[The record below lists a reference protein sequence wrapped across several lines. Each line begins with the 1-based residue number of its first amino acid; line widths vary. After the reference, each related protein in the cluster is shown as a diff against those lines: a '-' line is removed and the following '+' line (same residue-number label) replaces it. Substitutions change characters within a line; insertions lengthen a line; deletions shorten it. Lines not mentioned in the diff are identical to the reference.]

1 MAKVPAGKTAATWD
15 GSGNV
20 WFKIYA
26 EKANVANGALTWG
39 SLSMSTPS
47 EFRYGC
53 RVNHSSADAA
63 TASVTIPKAT
73 PSGEYLLRIEHIA
86 LHSASTINGAQ
97 IYLSCAQIKVTG
109 GGSGTPSPLVAFP
122 GAYTA
127 GEKGLQVNIYSGQ
140 TSYTP
145 PGPAVWTG

>member
-1 MAKVPAGKTAATWD
+1 MAKVPSGKTAANWD

-39 SLSMSTPS
+39 SL
-47 EFRYGC
+47 
-53 RVNHSSADAA
+53 NAA

-73 PSGEYLLRIEHIA
+73 PSGEYLLRVEHIA
-86 LHSASTINGAQ
+86 LHSASAINGAQ
-97 IYLSCAQIKVTG
+97 IYLSCAQINVTG
-109 GGSGTPSPLVAFP
+109 GGSGSPGPLVAFP

-127 GEKGLQVNIYSGQ
+127 GEKGLQVNIYSVGRPRVYCG
-140 TSYTP
+140 TC
-145 PGPAVWTG
+145 